1 MPDEISISDPAV
13 QLVEALVFAAPE
25 PVDAGQ
31 LCTLVADLPAAQIPK
46 IVEYLNQEYE
56 RTGRGFRIIR
66 GGGGWRFATRPEF
79 SPWVKRLAAGLARM
93 RLTRPGLETLSL
105 IAYRQPVTR
114 AAVEAVRGVDVSGVL
129 KLLLE
134 RKLIRVTGREP
145 RSGRALLYGT
155 TSEFLRYFGI
165 DSLDDLPRPGEL
177 ADLRAGGDP
186 SAPQGRIDLFT
197 ENSTPEDN
205 TRSESPA
212 GAN

>member
-1 MPDEISISDPAV
+1 M
-13 QLVEALVFAAPE
+13 VEALIFAAPE
-25 PVDAGQ
+25 PVDADRISQ
-31 LCTLVADLPAAQIPK
+31 LIPDLTGGDVIR
-46 IVEYLNQEYE
+46 VVDSLNEIYD
-56 RTGRGFRIIR
+56 RTGRAFRIIR
-66 GGGGWRFATRPEF
+66 GGGGWRFATRSEF

-145 RSGRALLYGT
+145 GSGRALLYGT

-177 ADLRAGGDP
+177 ADLRAGSDP

-197 ENSTPEDN
+197 ENSTLEDN
-205 TRSESPA
+205 TRTESPA